1 MTLARE
7 RFQEWLRDYGDAWE
21 KRDPEAAA
29 ALFSDDALYYW
40 TPFEEPKRGKEE
52 IATAWRKATSCQRN
66 VKFLY
71 DVLAVIGT
79 TGIARWHASFERNST
94 ARPVE
99 LDGTLM
105 AEFAGDSRCR
115 VFREWWQSTEA

>member
-1 MTLARE
+1 VILARE

-40 TPFEEPKRGKEE
+40 TPFDEPKRGREG
-52 IATAWRKATSCQRN
+52 IATAWREATSRQRD

-71 DVLAVIGT
+71 DVLAVIAT
-79 TGIARWHASFERNST
+79 TGIAQWHASFERSSS

-99 LDGTLM
+99 LDGILM
-105 AEFAGDSRCR
+105 AEFDGNSRCR
-115 VFREWWQSTEA
+115 VFREWWHSTEA